1 MLLASDN
8 VPCRGE
14 KQIQKGTVEIHLLLH
29 EAIAELKRGTTERC
43 ELQEI
48 QAF

>member
-14 KQIQKGTVEIHLLLH
+14 KQIQKSTVEIHLLQH
-29 EAIAELKRGTTERC
+29 KVIVELTQGTTEHC
-43 ELQEI
+43 EPQEI
-48 QAF
+48 QTF

>member
-14 KQIQKGTVEIHLLLH
+14 KQAQKSVVEIHLLQH
-29 EAIAELKRGTTERC
+29 KAIVELKRGTTEHH
-43 ELQEI
+43 EPQEV